1 MDLATI
7 RNYYCNASI
16 VELQKIAEQP
26 TDLSR
31 DVIRLLKEEL
41 TKRGDIETANLVDE
55 RIRATLMRNK
65 YASASYLTQ
74 KDKQE
79 IIEEIKERLAGGEM
93 IESVR
98 IDLLERGIDISE
110 LHTEDEVD
118 INLYDVVTHL
128 SDNKATEEEIKDVLI
143 NNIGLQEDEATDSI
157 KKVHEQ
163 RSKVRQIEIVFF
175 MIGLLLIGSSIW
187 LLSEVNF
194 ERQNL
199 YFPVVMLCVGIG
211 LVVNVASRKS

>member
-16 VELQKIAEQP
+16 LELQKIAEQP

-55 RIRATLMRNK
+55 RIRTTLVRNK
-65 YASASYLTQ
+65 YANTDYLTQ
-74 KDKQE
+74 QDKQE
-79 IIEEIKERLAGGEM
+79 ITEEIKERLAGGEM

-157 KKVHEQ
+157 KKVHGKGVKFANL
-163 RSKVRQIEIVFF
+163 RLFF
-175 MIGLLLIGSSIW
+175 LLLG
-187 LLSEVNF
+187 
-194 ERQNL
+194 
-199 YFPVVMLCVGIG
+199 YY
-211 LVVNVASRKS
+211 